1 MRHTQTLWSWLTWIA
16 LSLVLP
22 MVTSAAVIEVGPGRS
37 YTKPSD
43 AAKVAKDGD
52 IIAIDAGTYRH
63 NAAVWRQHNLTIRGI
78 GGRAHLKAD
87 GVAAEGK
94 AIWVIEGDNTTIEN
108 IEFSGARVRDRNGA
122 GIRLEGAG
130 LTIRRCYFH
139 DNEMGILTGKNPTSD
154 IVIEYSEFA
163 NNGFEYDDA
172 YRDAGHNLYIGQVRS
187 FTLRHSYVHH
197 AKIGHNVKS
206 RARENYIL
214 YNRLMDE
221 QTGTSSYIVDIS
233 NGGTSYLIGNLIQQG
248 PKNDNSTLV
257 AYATEGEINPSRG
270 FYIVNN
276 TFVNNDRSGT
286 YIENF
291 SKQTPAKLVN
301 NIFASVGDTILNG
314 PGELVNNLI
323 TDAPGFVDATKFD
336 YRLTASSPAI
346 DAGTNPNSINGFA
359 LLPRW
364 HYQHLAG
371 RAERRITDAIDI
383 GAYEFSRN

>member
-1 MRHTQTLWSWLTWIA
+1 MRHTPTLWSWLTWIA
-16 LSLVLP
+16 LSLFLTT
-22 MVTSAAVIEVGPGRS
+22 VTRAAVIEVGPGRS

-43 AAKVAKDGD
+43 AARVAKNGD
-52 IIAIDAGTYRH
+52 VIAIDAGTYRH

-78 GGRAHLKAD
+78 GGRVHLKAD

-94 AIWVIEGDNTTIEN
+94 AIWVIEGDHTTIEN
-108 IEFSGARVRDRNGA
+108 IEFSGARVRGRNGA
-122 GIRLEGAG
+122 GIRQEGAG
-130 LTIRRCYFH
+130 LTIRWCYFH
-139 DNEMGILTGKNPTSD
+139 DNEMGILTGQNPTSD

-163 NNGFEYDDA
+163 NNGFEDDYA
-172 YRDAGHNLYIGQVRS
+172 YQYPGHNIYIGQVRS

-206 RARENYIL
+206 RARENYVL

-221 QTGTSSYIVDIS
+221 QTGTSSYIVDLS

-257 AYATEGEINPSRG
+257 AYAPEGESNPSRG
-270 FYIVNN
+270 FYVVNN

-291 SKQTPAKLVN
+291 SEQTPATLVN
-301 NIFASVGDTILNG
+301 NIFASVGDTVLNG
-314 PGELVNNLI
+314 RGELLHNLI
-323 TDAPGFVDATKFD
+323 TDTPGFVDAAKFD

-346 DAGTNPNSINGFA
+346 DSGITPSSVNGFA

-364 HYQHLAG
+364 HYLHLAA
-371 RAERRITDAIDI
+371 RAERRIADAIDI
-383 GAYEFSRN
+383 GAYEFSRH